1 MLNVGE
7 CVKLKC
13 ADILPATRNT
23 EMHPSYHRSTATD
36 SPIYLPAQLQLWLW
50 LWLWLWLCGSGA
62 VAPLSVV
69 LMCALL
75 LLLKFILVDRQTQ
88 QYKFNF
94 ILVRWLVL

>member
-23 EMHPSYHRSTATD
+23 KMHPSAHRSTATD
-36 SPIYLPAQLQLWLW
+36 SPIYLPAQLQLW

>member
-23 EMHPSYHRSTATD
+23 EMHPSYHRSAATD
-36 SPIYLPAQLQLWLW
+36 SPIYLPAQLQLW

>member
-50 LWLWLWLCGSGA
+50 LWLWLCGSGA